1 MKFIKLI
8 LFFFIQIACFGQTAS
23 ISATLTEVAYV
34 SIAPDNSAFSLT
46 VNTPSLA
53 GAAITVT
60 GNNTA
65 KWINFSS
72 AVPPAVTRTVYAQI
86 TSGSVPSGMALKLTI
101 SPVNGGGGVGNL
113 GTNVSSINLSTSQQA
128 IISNIGGGYTGQG
141 TGNGY
146 NLKYELVVSDYSQ
159 LRGGITDLSITFTI
173 I

>member
-8 LFFFIQIACFGQTAS
+8 LLFFIQIACFGQTAS

-34 SIAPDNSAFSLT
+34 SIAPDNSALSLT

-60 GNNTA
+60 GGNTT

-72 AVPPAVTRTVYAQI
+72 AVPPAVTRTIYAQI

-101 SPVNGGGGVGNL
+101 SPVSGGAGSL
-113 GTNVSSINLSTSQQA
+113 GTSVSSINLSTSQQA
-128 IISNIGGGYTGQG
+128 IISNIGGAYTGQG

-159 LRGGITDLSITFTI
+159 LRGGITNLSITFTI